1 MKNKKII
8 AVVMSLVITAGS
20 ISFPALCSAAEEEIT
35 YTIENDLDD
44 SGEWKYREL
53 VPDLECETLDNF
65 TSKGS
70 NTSGSD
76 TQEDTKLNEDA
87 YRGNYSLSRKTR
99 ASAGIG
105 FRIPCMQ
112 SGGTYVF
119 SAWMKGECNG
129 ADLVKAS
136 PARNYTKTAGGATEA
151 PFEKASGT
159 GNTQFHLTDSWE
171 YYSADIKAPSDISP
185 TNSVHIYLASM
196 MDSGYKDNTG
206 KYVQK
211 IFIDDWSLRLMVPDD
226 FIETKMLSSQ
236 YDSESATITYKFNL
250 DIDPRTVT
258 AERICVNSETNSEF
272 IESATLETTNE
283 NTREHTLSVTL
294 KNMQQGTTYAVTL
307 PEMRDAWGRIVSE
320 NNAVIIGN
328 YPEGQ
333 YTVFD
338 DLDDSGKWKYR
349 ELIPD
354 VGCETITGFWDKSA
368 TPTPPDTKVAL
379 STDAYRGRYSVSRTM
394 SGYAGLGAKVENLDI
409 YTEENP
415 AEYLLTMYAKA
426 DLAEGLTSIN
436 LTPCYSLNP
445 LNAGKTETAFRYPNT
460 DMQIAINDEWRRYTK
475 SLRIL
480 DVTSI
485 DKSKDMYMYFY
496 AFATGRPSN
505 TIYLDEFSLRRNLPK
520 DFFAAEIT
528 DASYSDNTAVF
539 TFNLDIDPRTVRE
552 EDILINGAPQESV
565 IEDITITTD
574 EYTRITTM
582 EIELSN
588 LKSEMDYTI
597 DISGVK
603 DAWGRDITGQKTV
616 EFSTLPAVSMSAS
629 FEMENE
635 DVTSLSAGELDIDL
649 VLTSN
654 IGNADVTIVAATC
667 KNGVFTS
674 VTPVEETLAAGSNT
688 IDTIT
693 VTVGADDDA
702 VRIFVWSDAG
712 VVMTP
717 LAKFGELTAS
727 GFKGEGY

>member
-1 MKNKKII
+1 MKKKQII

-20 ISFPALCSAAEEEIT
+20 ISFPALCSAAEEEST

-65 TSKGS
+65 TSKGAI
-70 NTSGSD
+70 TSGSD
-76 TQEDTKLNEDA
+76 AQGDTMLNEDA

-105 FRIPCMQ
+105 FRIPYMQ
-112 SGGTYVF
+112 SGGTYIF
-119 SAWMKGECNG
+119 SGWMKGECNG
-129 ADLVKAS
+129 ADLVKTA
-136 PARNYTKTAGGATEA
+136 PARNYTKTTGSAAEA
-151 PFEKASGT
+151 PFTKASGT
-159 GNTQFHLTDSWE
+159 GNAQFNLTDSWQ
-171 YYSADIKAPSDISP
+171 YYSEAIKAPEDIS
-185 TNSVHIYLASM
+185 TTTKTVHIYLASM
-196 MDSGYKDNTG
+196 MDIGYKDSVG
-206 KYVQK
+206 KRVQN

-236 YDSESATITYKFNL
+236 YDSESETITYKFNL

-258 AERICVNSETNSEF
+258 KERICVNGETNSEF
-272 IESATLETTNE
+272 IKSATLETTNE

-294 KNMQQGTTYAVTL
+294 QNMQEGTTYAVTL

-320 NNAVIIGN
+320 NNAVIIGT

-354 VGCETITGFWDKSA
+354 VGCETITNFWDKSA

-379 STDAYRGRYSVSRTM
+379 STDAYRGSYSISRTM
-394 SGYAGLGAKVENLDI
+394 SGYAGLGAKVENLDV

-415 AEYLLTMYAKA
+415 AEYLLSMYAKA

-445 LNAGKTETAFRYPNT
+445 LNAGLKEAAFRYPNT
-460 DMQIAINDEWRRYTK
+460 DMQIAINDEWSRYTK

-496 AFATGRPSN
+496 AFATGKPSN

-654 IGNADVTIVAATC
+654 IETADVTIVAATC

-712 VVMTP
+712 VMSP

-727 GFKGEGY
+727 GFKGAGY